1 MEENNEMQRGL
12 KQRHL
17 TMIAIGGSIGTGLF
31 VASGSTISTAG
42 PAGALVAYVLIGVL
56 VYFMMTSLGELA
68 TYMPVSGSFSTY
80 ATRFVDPAFGFAL
93 GWNYWFN
100 WAITLAVDISTS
112 SIIMEYWFPDVPGW
126 IFSAIFFVI
135 IVALNMVSVE
145 LFGEAEYW
153 FSMIKVITV
162 ICFIGVGLLT
172 VMGILGGHAD
182 SLLHPQAIGFKNF
195 SHTPFIG
202 GGAAMLGAFVIAG
215 FSFQGVEMVGIT
227 AGESDNPSKAVPRAV
242 KQVFWRIVLFYLV
255 SIFIIGLIIPATSP
269 NLLGSD
275 ASDIAMSPFTL
286 VFQRAGLAVA
296 ASVMNAVILTSV
308 LSAGN
313 SGLYAGARMLCA
325 MSKEGQAPKFLGKIT
340 KKGVPINAML
350 LTAAVGGFA
359 FITSIFGNKI
369 YTFLLSASG
378 LTGFIA
384 WIGIAVC
391 HLRFRKAYI
400 AQGHALQDLKYQ
412 SKFYPF
418 GPVFAILLSVIV
430 IIGQGVPMVEKGQWG
445 ELLISYMSI
454 PLFTILYVYYKVR
467 FKTKVIPLDQVDLET
482 DHIE

>member
-1 MEENNEMQRGL
+1 MSDENNEMQRGL

-17 TMIAIGGSIGTGLF
+17 SMIAIGGSIGTGLF

-42 PAGALVAYVLIGVL
+42 PAGALVAYGLIGLL
-56 VYFMMTSLGELA
+56 VFFMMTSLGELA

-112 SIIMEYWFPDVPGW
+112 AIIMEYWFPRIPGW
-126 IFSAIFFVI
+126 IFSLVFFAL
-135 IVALNMVSVE
+135 IVLLNMASVE

-162 ICFIGVGLLT
+162 ICFIGIGLLT
-172 VMGILGGHAD
+172 VFGILGGHAD
-182 SLLHPQAIGFKNF
+182 GLMNF
-195 SHTPFIG
+195 MGGKDGKSGPFIG
-202 GGAAMLGAFVIAG
+202 GVPALLSAFVVAG

-227 AGESDNPSKAVPRAV
+227 AGESDNPSKAIPKAI
-242 KQVFWRIVLFYLV
+242 KQVFWRIVLFYMV

-275 ASDIAMSPFTL
+275 ASDIAISPFTL

-325 MSKEGQAPKFLGKIT
+325 MSKEGQAPKALSKVT
-340 KKGVPINAML
+340 KHGVPINAML
-350 LTAAVGGFA
+350 LTAAVGGLA

-369 YTFLLSASG
+369 YSFLLSASG

-384 WIGIAVC
+384 WIGIAIC
-391 HLRFRKAYI
+391 HLRFRKAYV
-400 AQGHALQDLKYQ
+400 AQGHALQDLKYR
-412 SKFYPF
+412 SRFFPF
-418 GPVFAILLSVIV
+418 GPVFAILLSIIIV
-430 IIGQGVPMVEKGQWG
+430 IGQGIPAVQHGQWG

-454 PLFTILYVYYKVR
+454 PLFVALFVYYKW
-467 FKTKVIPLDQVDLET
+467 KHHTHLIPLDEVDLQT
-482 DHIE
+482 DHMD

>member
-1 MEENNEMQRGL
+1 MSDENNEMQRGL

-17 TMIAIGGSIGTGLF
+17 SMIAIGGSIGTGLF

-42 PAGALVAYVLIGVL
+42 PAGSLVAYGLIGLL
-56 VYFMMTSLGELA
+56 VFFMMTSLGELA

-112 SIIMEYWFPDVPGW
+112 AIIMEYWFPHIPGW
-126 IFSAIFFVI
+126 IFSLVFFAL
-135 IVALNMVSVE
+135 IVLLNMASVE

-162 ICFIGVGLLT
+162 ICFIGIGLLT
-172 VMGILGGHAD
+172 VFGILGGHAD
-182 SLLHPQAIGFKNF
+182 GLMNF
-195 SHTPFIG
+195 MGGKDGKSGPFIG
-202 GGAAMLGAFVIAG
+202 GIPALLGAFVVAG

-227 AGESDNPSKAVPRAV
+227 AGESDNPSKAIPKAI
-242 KQVFWRIVLFYLV
+242 KQVFWRIVLFYMV

-275 ASDIAMSPFTL
+275 ASDIAISPFTL

-325 MSKEGQAPKFLGKIT
+325 MSKEGQAPKALSKVT
-340 KKGVPINAML
+340 KHGVPINAML
-350 LTAAVGGFA
+350 LTAAVGGLA

-369 YTFLLSASG
+369 YSFLLSASG

-384 WIGIAVC
+384 WIGIAIC
-391 HLRFRKAYI
+391 HLRFRKAYV
-400 AQGHALQDLKYQ
+400 AQGHALQDLKYR
-412 SKFYPF
+412 SRFFPF
-418 GPVFAILLSVIV
+418 GPVFAILLSIIIV
-430 IIGQGVPMVEKGQWG
+430 IGQGIPAVQHGQWG

-454 PLFTILYVYYKVR
+454 PLFVALFVYYKW
-467 FKTKVIPLDQVDLET
+467 KHHTHLIPLDEVDLQT
-482 DHIE
+482 DHMD